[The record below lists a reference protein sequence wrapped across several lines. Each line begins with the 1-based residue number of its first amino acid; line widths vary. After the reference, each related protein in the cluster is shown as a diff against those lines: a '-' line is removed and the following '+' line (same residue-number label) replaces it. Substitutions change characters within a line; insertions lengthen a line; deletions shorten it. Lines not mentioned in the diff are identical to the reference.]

1 MADPQGVQWS
11 EHLQPQYLQDLGQR
25 WNRGRALS
33 RLPPASDWEW
43 WGMFRPGQ
51 LCQCGPPLWDLVV
64 PGFPAGLAKT
74 FYKLYWSSIPPSFPH
89 SLTMLVQQCDLKFS
103 RHLVHPKDPWYLVIL
118 GAVQNVHKTCST
130 YQDVLDTWFCPFG
143 MNQIWSD
150 QISRALLCGPHV
162 LWIFWIGPNVLQGI
176 WKLSLFVPIPSPLC
190 LAQTLPFPSTPTSY
204 LCHNLPC
211 LRALLGSRQILWCS
225 ILSVLVQYPQ

>member
-51 LCQCGPPLWDLVV
+51 ICQCGPPLWDLVV

-103 RHLVHPKDPWYLVIL
+103 RHLVHPKDIWSYLVLSKMFIRHVAHTKMSLIL
-118 GAVQNVHKTCST
+118 GSVHLAWTKYDRTRF
-130 YQDVLDTWFCPFG
+130 QGPFCVDHMSYGYFG
-143 MNQIWSD
+143 
-150 QISRALLCGPHV
+150 
-162 LWIFWIGPNVLQGI
+162 
-176 WKLSLFVPIPSPLC
+176 
-190 LAQTLPFPSTPTSY
+190 
-204 LCHNLPC
+204 
-211 LRALLGSRQILWCS
+211 
-225 ILSVLVQYPQ
+225 